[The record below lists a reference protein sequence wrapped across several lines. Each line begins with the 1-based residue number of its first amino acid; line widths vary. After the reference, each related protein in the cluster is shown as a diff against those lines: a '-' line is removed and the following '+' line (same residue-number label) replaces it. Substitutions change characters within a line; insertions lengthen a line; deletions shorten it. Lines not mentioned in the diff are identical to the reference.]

1 MEAAPPRQLA
11 NGRFMDRALFGS
23 RPEEGT
29 PMPLIE
35 SGHTPSSTYRVQLH
49 REFNFGELEDL
60 APYFA
65 DLGISDVYL
74 SPIFKSVPGSQHGYD
89 VTDFSEINPELGGGE
104 GFSRLAA
111 VLRSNGCRIILDF
124 VPNHMGI
131 EGLLNQRWRD
141 VLEHGPESRYASFF
155 DIQWKAESNED
166 HPRVLVPLL
175 ADQYGKVLEQ
185 GELKLVLDNG
195 LSLRHQQATLPLRP
209 ETYAPIL
216 EPLDCAGASPEEGEA
231 IRHILAALSEGIVP
245 APDTKNAAET
255 ILEMRSERLKE
266 RLETAV
272 SRFPGLKGGLEAR
285 LSELNGTVGDSGS
298 FDELHSLIERQHYRL
313 ARWQYGAHEINYRR
327 FFAIDTLVGLHME
340 NPEVFRECHAL
351 LSGLLATGDV
361 SGLRI
366 DHIDGLLQPEAYLRR
381 LQTLTRADRE
391 KPLYVLVEKILER
404 HEALPASWPVHGTT
418 GYEFMR
424 DAADILV
431 DSSQATRL
439 DTVYRRFAAD
449 NGYEPLV
456 TSSKRLIISEMFAN
470 AVSNLGAELMSI
482 VSGDR
487 MWRDLTRHELT
498 TAVSELAAHMQVYR
512 TYRKKTEPLGDEDSA
527 VMADACSRAVADN
540 PRADPQALH
549 FVRDILIG
557 LYPKASAPAEYRS
570 RLLSWVLMFQQ
581 YTGAIMAKSVEDTAF
596 YNYNRLVGLN
606 EVGGDPGTIGGTLA
620 NFHSTNASR
629 LENSPLSLLAT
640 STHDSKFSEDVR
652 ARLYAI
658 SELTREWEAWIEDW
672 RAKTGR
678 HVGSIEGHDAPDA
691 LDQYRFFQV
700 LLGVWP
706 LSEDEVDDAFRSR
719 LREHF
724 RKSVDEA
731 KRHTS
736 IMNRNESYL
745 AACDRFVD
753 CVTTTQSGED
763 FLEAFRPCA
772 RRVARIGMVN
782 SLAQLVIKCTA
793 PGVPDFYQGNE
804 TWNFSLVDPDNR
816 RLVDFGARLKAMNRI
831 RAARASDLLT
841 NWRDGGIKL
850 RVTRDLLRLR
860 REIPNLFAI
869 GSYGA
874 IAATG
879 TFSANVVSYCR
890 KIGTDAVI
898 VVVPRVAAKLGC
910 PPLGAVWEDT
920 RLDGFPIAAEWQ
932 DVLTGR
938 TYPGDQPLFLRSIL
952 SELPVAVLRRRER
965 TE

>member
-1 MEAAPPRQLA
+1 
-11 NGRFMDRALFGS
+11 
-23 RPEEGT
+23 
-29 PMPLIE
+29 MPLTE
-35 SGHTPSSTYRVQLH
+35 SGHMPSSTYRVQLH
-49 REFNFGELEDL
+49 REFNFAELANL

-65 DLGISDVYL
+65 DLGISDIYL

-89 VTDFSEINPELGGGE
+89 VTDFSEINPELGGVD

-111 VLRSNGCRIILDF
+111 VLRSNGCHIILDF

-141 VLEHGPESRYASFF
+141 VLEHGPQSRYASFF
-155 DIQWKAESNED
+155 DIQWKAEQNED

-185 GELKLVLDNG
+185 GELKLVLDDG
-195 LSLRHQQATLPLRP
+195 LSLRHQHANLPLRP
-209 ETYAPIL
+209 ETYVSIL
-216 EPLDCAGASPEEGEA
+216 EPLASKGATREETSA
-231 IRHILAALSEGIVP
+231 LRRVLISLSEEIEL
-245 APDTKNAAET
+245 APGAKNAGDI
-255 ILEMRSERLKE
+255 ILEIRTERLKE
-266 RLETAV
+266 RLEEALLQIPALKDKLE
-272 SRFPGLKGGLEAR
+272 SRLA
-285 LSELNGTVGDSGS
+285 SINGTIGDSGS

-351 LSGLLATGDV
+351 LSVLLATGDV

-381 LQTLTRADRE
+381 LQTLTRADKD

-404 HEALPASWPVHGTT
+404 NEALPASWPVHGTT
-418 GYEFMR
+418 GYEFIR
-424 DAADILV
+424 DIADILV
-431 DSSQATRL
+431 DGSQAARL

-449 NGYEPLV
+449 NGYGALV
-456 TSSKRLIISEMFAN
+456 TASKRLIIAEMFAN

-512 TYRKKTEPLGDEDSA
+512 TYRKKLEPLGEEDAA

-557 LYPKASAPAEYRS
+557 LHPKASAPSEYRS
-570 RLLSWVLMFQQ
+570 RLLAWVLTFQQ

-606 EVGGDPGTIGGTLA
+606 EVGGDPGSIGGTLA
-620 NFHSTNASR
+620 TFHRTNAGR
-629 LENSPLSLLAT
+629 QENSSLSLLTT

-658 SELTREWEAWIEDW
+658 SELTREWETWIEDW
-672 RAKTGR
+672 KAKTSR
-678 HVGSIEGHDAPDA
+678 HVGSIEGQDAPDA

-706 LSEDEVDDAFRSR
+706 LSEDEVDDSFRSR

-753 CVTTTQSGED
+753 CVTTKETGED

-793 PGVPDFYQGNE
+793 PGVPDIYQGNE

-816 RLVDFGARLKAMNRI
+816 RPVDFGIRLKALNRI

-860 REIPNLFAI
+860 REIPSLFAT
-869 GSYGA
+869 GAYGVIPA
-874 IAATG
+874 SG
-879 TFSANVVSYCR
+879 TFSAHVVSYCR
-890 KIGTDAVI
+890 THQGDAILVA
-898 VVVPRVAAKLGC
+898 VPRVAAKLGC

-920 RLDGFPIAAEWQ
+920 RLDGFPVAAEWQ

-938 TYPGDQPLFLRSIL
+938 TYPGDQPLHLRSVL
-952 SELPVAVLRRRER
+952 SELPFAVLRKIER
-965 TE
+965 TG

>member
-1 MEAAPPRQLA
+1 
-11 NGRFMDRALFGS
+11 
-23 RPEEGT
+23 
-29 PMPLIE
+29 MPLTE
-35 SGHTPSSTYRVQLH
+35 SGHMPSSIYRVQLH
-49 REFNFGELEDL
+49 REFNFAALEDL

-65 DLGISDVYL
+65 DLGISDIYL
-74 SPIFKSVPGSQHGYD
+74 SPIFKSVPGSLHGYD

-104 GFSRLAA
+104 GFGHLAS

-141 VLEHGPESRYASFF
+141 VLEHGPQSRYASFF
-155 DIQWKAESNED
+155 DIQWKAEPNED

-175 ADQYGKVLEQ
+175 GDQYGKILEQ
-185 GELKLVLDNG
+185 GELKLVLENG
-195 LSLRHQQATLPLRP
+195 ISLRHQQATLPLRP
-209 ETYAPIL
+209 ETYPSIL
-216 EPLDCAGASPEEGEA
+216 EGLTSNDASPEEVQA
-231 IRHILAALSEGIVP
+231 TRHVLAALSEDIET
-245 APDTKNAAET
+245 APSAMNAGNLK
-255 ILEMRSERLKE
+255 LEIRTERLKE
-266 RLETAV
+266 RLEAV
-272 SRFPGLKGGLEAR
+272 ASQYPTLKAKLEGR
-285 LSELNGTVGDSGS
+285 LATINGTIGDSSS
-298 FDELHSLIERQHYRL
+298 FDDLHSLIEQQHYRL

-351 LSGLLATGDV
+351 LSGLLANGDV

-381 LQTLTRADRE
+381 LQTLARADKD
-391 KPLYVLVEKILER
+391 KPLYVLVEKILAR
-404 HEALPASWPVHGTT
+404 NEAIPASWPVHGTT
-418 GYEFMR
+418 GYEFIR
-424 DAADILV
+424 DLADLLV
-431 DSSQATRL
+431 DSSQSNRL

-449 NGYEPLV
+449 DGYEALV
-456 TSSKRLIISEMFAN
+456 TASKRLIIAEMFAN

-498 TAVSELAAHMQVYR
+498 TAVSELAAHMRVYR
-512 TYRKKTEPLGDEDSA
+512 TYRKKLEPLGEQDAA
-527 VMADACSRAVADN
+527 VMADACSRAIADN

-549 FVRDILIG
+549 FVRDILVG
-557 LYPKASAPAEYRS
+557 LYPKPSAKPEYRN
-570 RLLSWVLMFQQ
+570 RLLAWVLTFQQ

-620 NFHSTNASR
+620 NFHRTSARR
-629 LENSPLSLLAT
+629 LESSSLSLLAT

-672 RAKTGR
+672 RAKTDR
-678 HVGSIEGHDAPDA
+678 HVGSIEGDDAPDA

-706 LSEDEVDDAFRSR
+706 LSEDDVDDAFRSR

-753 CVTTTQSGED
+753 CVTTKESGED
-763 FLEAFRPCA
+763 FLESFLPCA

-782 SLAQLVIKCTA
+782 SLSQLVIKCTS
-793 PGVPDFYQGNE
+793 PGVPDIYQGNE
-804 TWNFSLVDPDNR
+804 TWNFSMVDPDNR
-816 RLVDFGARLKAMNRI
+816 RPVDFAMRVGALNRI
-831 RAARASDLLT
+831 RAARPSELLT

-850 RVTRDLLRLR
+850 RVTRDLIRLR
-860 REIPNLFAI
+860 RELPKLFAV
-869 GSYGA
+869 GSYVA
-874 IAATG
+874 IPSSG
-879 TFSANVVSYCR
+879 TFSAHVVSYCR
-890 KIGTDAVI
+890 IHEGVSILVA
-898 VVVPRVAAKLGC
+898 VPRVAAKLGC
-910 PPLGAVWEDT
+910 PPMGAVWEDT
-920 RLDGFPIAAEWQ
+920 RLDGCPVAAEWQ

-938 TYPGDQPLFLRSIL
+938 IYPGDKALYLRSIL
-952 SELPVAVLRRRER
+952 SELPFAVLRSRER
-965 TE
+965 IE